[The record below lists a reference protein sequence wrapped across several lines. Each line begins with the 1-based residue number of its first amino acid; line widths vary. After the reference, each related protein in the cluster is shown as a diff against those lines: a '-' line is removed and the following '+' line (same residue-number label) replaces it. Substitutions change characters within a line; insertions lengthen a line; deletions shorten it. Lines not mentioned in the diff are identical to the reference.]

1 MFTRKKIHNIGFI
14 STRLQGTDG
23 VSLETAKWST
33 VLERMGYTCYFFAG
47 QSNWDSHRTTV
58 VPEAFFDHPRIREI
72 QSQCFGKFTRSSQL
86 TGDIHHLRAQLKDT
100 HCMSLSANMILD

>member
-33 VLERMGYTCYFFAG
+33 VLERMGYTCYFFRRSIKLG
-47 QSNWDSHRTTV
+47 Q
-58 VPEAFFDHPRIREI
+58 P
-72 QSQCFGKFTRSSQL
+72 
-86 TGDIHHLRAQLKDT
+86 
-100 HCMSLSANMILD
+100 